1 MSPKYWL
8 AGPLTL
14 GLLSAPSMPLRA
26 ADKPEIQ
33 TKIVEE
39 IVAKVN
45 GEIITRGELEKQR
58 GMIRAQAEKQGLVG
72 PALEQAVNKAA
83 ADALRDQIDQ
93 LLLVQ
98 KGKDLSI
105 NVDADVNRRVAEI
118 QKQSGLA
125 DPDKFHDWV
134 REQTG
139 ESYEDLRLA
148 FKNQ

>member
-8 AGPLTL
+8 AGSLTL
-14 GLLSAPSMPLRA
+14 GLLSLPSANLRA

-33 TKIVEE
+33 TRIVEE

-58 GMIRAQAEKQGLVG
+58 AVIRAQAEKQGLAG
-72 PALEQAVNKAA
+72 AALEDAVNKAA

-98 KGKDLSI
+98 K
-105 NVDADVNRRVAEI
+105 
-118 QKQSGLA
+118 
-125 DPDKFHDWV
+125 
-134 REQTG
+134 
-139 ESYEDLRLA
+139 
-148 FKNQ
+148 